1 MGQALAEEDAGASAK
16 LLPIPARPTPEMVK
30 AHEACHVPFRSWCS
44 HCVRGRG
51 KSFSHKA
58 VDHSQDD
65 EGRPVVSLDYGFFG
79 SPGELPADA
88 VGGQKMP
95 VLVVR
100 DRFTKAIFSHLV
112 PAKGT
117 EYYYPEVAFLRD
129 IKFLGYTSLTLK
141 SGAIYYRLGYC
152 S

>member
-1 MGQALAEEDAGASAK
+1 MASPSRSTSGTVYEKSQLGFKGQALAEEDAGTSAK
-16 LLPIPARPTPEMVK
+16 PLPIPARPTPEMVK
-30 AHEACHVPFRSWCS
+30 AHEVCHVPFRSWCS
-44 HCVRGRG
+44 HCVRGHG

-100 DRFTKAIFSHLV
+100 DRFTKAFFHMW
-112 PAKGT
+112 
-117 EYYYPEVAFLRD
+117 FLP
-129 IKFLGYTSLTLK
+129 K
-141 SGAIYYRLGYC
+141 A
-152 S
+152 

>member
-16 LLPIPARPTPEMVK
+16 PLPIPARPTLVK
-30 AHEACHVPFRSWCS
+30 AHEVCHVPFRSWCS

-95 VLVVR
+95 G
-100 DRFTKAIFSHLV
+100 FGCA
-112 PAKGT
+112 
-117 EYYYPEVAFLRD
+117 
-129 IKFLGYTSLTLK
+129 
-141 SGAIYYRLGYC
+141 
-152 S
+152 

>member
-1 MGQALAEEDAGASAK
+1 MGQALAEEYAGASAK
-16 LLPIPARPTPEMVK
+16 PLPIPARPTPEMVK
-30 AHEACHVPFRSWCS
+30 AHEVCHVPFRSWCS

-88 VGGQKMP
+88 VGVDKRCLFWLCVTVSPKQSFHIWFLP
-95 VLVVR
+95 
-100 DRFTKAIFSHLV
+100 KAQN
-112 PAKGT
+112 T
-117 EYYYPEVAFLRD
+117 TTLR
-129 IKFLGYTSLTLK
+129 LRS
-141 SGAIYYRLGYC
+141 
-152 S
+152 

>member
-1 MGQALAEEDAGASAK
+1 MKFA
-16 LLPIPARPTPEMVK
+16 I
-30 AHEACHVPFRSWCS
+30 
-44 HCVRGRG
+44 VRGRG

-117 EYYYPEVAFLRD
+117 EHYYPEIALLRD
-129 IKFLGYTSLTLK
+129 QISCLHFFDFENRST
-141 SGAIYYRLGYC
+141 AIYHRFGY
-152 S
+152 SSQEHFVITRYFSAVGEQPKRR